1 MAAAATA
8 DASWPHLPV
17 GLEGRDELDFEDW
30 MRKDMEYIDTWSL
43 SLDWKILPLTIP
55 RVLSGRGAN

>member
-1 MAAAATA
+1 
-8 DASWPHLPV
+8 V